1 MKTIFYTIAILT
13 SCYTLGNPNPPGD
26 IKRNYAFGVF
36 TYKSILPIDFM
47 LYNIESYTIENTNNM
62 MRHYNPVS
70 FGASF
75 QKETPRFQYGF
86 KMGVT
91 KFDKKESTSYN
102 DSRTLNSSVYMSYKQ
117 TQILSSLY
125 GKVTENLNHFQIG
138 LGFEIPVILYGE
150 GTYVKGR
157 VSRNIDNFTKSITSQ
172 NTNISE
178 FKTPAGMA
186 FGFGGNFELGYQFN
200 PKIRVGL
207 GISAYILS
215 MKTGKPYNITTKSY
229 SDVFNANGEIEK
241 HTESSEDWVIQMDNR
256 FKAINFGGLNPMFKL
271 EYCFVKTFKSKRTVP
286 ISH

>member
-1 MKTIFYTIAILT
+1 
-13 SCYTLGNPNPPGD
+13 
-26 IKRNYAFGVF
+26 
-36 TYKSILPIDFM
+36 M
-47 LYNIESYTIENTNNM
+47 LYNIESYTIEQTNNM
-62 MRHYNPVS
+62 IRHYNPVS
-70 FGASF
+70 FGVSL
-75 QKETPRFQYGF
+75 QQETYRFQYGF

-91 KFDKKESTSYN
+91 AYDKKESTTYTDFKS
-102 DSRTLNSSVYMSYKQ
+102 LNSNVYMAYKQ

-125 GKVTENLNHFQIG
+125 GKVSENLNHFRLG
-138 LGFEIPVILYGE
+138 LGFEIPIIYYSE
-150 GTYVKGR
+150 GNY
-157 VSRNIDNFTKSITSQ
+157 TKSRIGGNRNELTGQITSQ
-172 NTNISE
+172 NTQISK
-178 FKTPAGMA
+178 FKTPSGMA